1 MATDADPIIGNW
13 YENPDKGQKFEVV
26 SLDEDNGLI
35 DIQYV
40 DGDLDE
46 IDLDVW
52 YEMDIAPTEVP
63 DDWTGPVDEVEKDD
77 LGYSDTEPAQEEYVE
92 STPKPRR
99 TRRVSLS
106 DEFDELEADDAEE
119 ESDDD
124 TAWEEP
130 P

>member
-52 YEMDIAPTEVP
+52 YEMDIAPTEIP
-63 DDWTGPVDEVEKDD
+63 DDWTASVDEVEKDD
-77 LGYSDTEPAQEEYVE
+77 LGYTDTETPQEEYVE
-92 STPKPRR
+92 SAPKPRR

-106 DEFDELEADDAEE
+106 DEFDELEADDAED